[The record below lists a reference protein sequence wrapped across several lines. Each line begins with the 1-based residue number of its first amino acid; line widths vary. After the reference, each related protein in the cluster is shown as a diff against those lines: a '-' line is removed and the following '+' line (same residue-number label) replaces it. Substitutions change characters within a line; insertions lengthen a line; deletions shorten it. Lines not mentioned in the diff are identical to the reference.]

1 MKGKKGLGL
10 LLAGVAAYGLYK
22 YNKMNT
28 DEKQQLKSKV
38 KAKGKKLYEEYVP
51 QEVKDV
57 LAKAKNTVEKE
68 TSHTY

>member
-22 YNKMNT
+22 YNKMNAA
-28 DEKQQLKSKV
+28 EKQQLKSKL
-38 KAKGKKLYEEYVP
+38 KDKGKKLYEEYVP

-57 LAKAKNTVEKE
+57 LAKAKNTAKKE

>member
-1 MKGKKGLGL
+1 MNGKKGLGL

-22 YNKMNT
+22 YNKMNA
-28 DEKQQLKSKV
+28 DEKQQLKSKL
-38 KAKGKKLYEEYVP
+38 KDKGKKLYEEYVP
-51 QEVKDV
+51 QEMKDV

>member
-22 YNKMNT
+22 YNKMNA
-28 DEKQQLKSKV
+28 DEKQQLKSKL
-38 KAKGKKLYEEYVP
+38 KDKGKKLYEEYVP

-68 TSHTY
+68 TSHT

>member
-22 YNKMNT
+22 YNKMNA
-28 DEKQQLKSKV
+28 DEKQQLKSKL
-38 KAKGKKLYEEYVP
+38 KDKGKKLYEEYVP

-68 TSHTY
+68 VNQTY

>member
-22 YNKMNT
+22 YNKMNA
-28 DEKQQLKSKV
+28 DEKQQLKSKL
-38 KAKGKKLYEEYVP
+38 KDKGKNLYEEYVP

>member
-22 YNKMNT
+22 YNKMNA
-28 DEKQQLKSKV
+28 DEKQQLKSKL
-38 KAKGKKLYEEYVP
+38 KDKGKKLYEEYVP